1 MKARPDRLYI
11 DKSDREKYSDIAN
24 ISSLFEDKSNK
35 EQFLLAMAF
44 GVHNQTRAALKTKDG
59 WFLEKDL
66 KTENEA
72 LISAVAVA
80 EASSVD
86 ILSDHAQVYEI
97 AEQYAHAGIRILHD
111 KVHSVEFG
119 TFSKQFEKYVVDIY
133 NQASDS

>member
-11 DKSDREKYSDIAN
+11 DASDREKYGEIAS
-24 ISSLFEDKSNK
+24 ISSFFEDKNNK
-35 EQFLLAMAF
+35 EQFLLAMAV
-44 GVHNQTRAALKTKDG
+44 GVHNQTRAALEKKDG
-59 WFLEKDL
+59 WFLRKDL
-66 KTENEA
+66 KTEDEA

-86 ILSDHAQVYEI
+86 ILSDHAHVYGI

-111 KVHSVEFG
+111 RVHSVEFG